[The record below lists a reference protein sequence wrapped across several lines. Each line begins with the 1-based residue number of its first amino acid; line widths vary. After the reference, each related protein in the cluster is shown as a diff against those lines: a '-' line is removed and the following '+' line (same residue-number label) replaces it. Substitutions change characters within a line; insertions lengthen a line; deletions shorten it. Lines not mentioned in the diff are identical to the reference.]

1 MAEVN
6 RFENKVA
13 VVTGA
18 ATGIGRAIARRLA
31 GEGAKIVILDL
42 QTKAAEDVARTLPGA
57 IAIGCDVSNEEAVNS
72 AVQAAIAHFGGID
85 VLVNNAG
92 GALKSPA
99 AFWEFDAAAV
109 RKITDVNYM
118 SLWFC
123 SKAAL
128 SSLRDRA
135 GAIVNIASESGIRT
149 VNGLAAYGAAK
160 AAVINLTQAMASELG
175 SAGVRVN
182 AIAPGYTR
190 FQQRK
195 AIFTEAQM
203 IEMEK
208 SVMRSQA
215 LQRIGEPEDIA
226 AAVAF
231 LASSDAL
238 QITGQTLLVNG
249 GSR

>member
-1 MAEVN
+1 MN
-6 RFENKVA
+6 RFESKVA
-13 VVTGA
+13 IVTGA
-18 ATGIGRAIARRLA
+18 ANGIGRAIARRLA
-31 GEGAKIVILDL
+31 GEGAKIAILDL
-42 QTKAAEDVARTLPGA
+42 QAVAAEEVARTLPNA
-57 IAIGCDVSNEEAVNS
+57 IAIGCDVSNETAVIES
-72 AVQAAIAHFGGID
+72 VQAVIRHFGGID

-99 AFWEFDAAAV
+99 SFWEFNAEAV
-109 RKITDVNYM
+109 KKITDVNYM

-135 GAIVNIASESGIRT
+135 GAIVNIASESGIRS

-195 AIFTEAQM
+195 AIFSEAQM
-203 IEMEK
+203 TEMEK
-208 SVMRSQA
+208 NVMRSQA

-231 LASSDAL
+231 LASTDAL

>member
-1 MAEVN
+1 MAEMN
-6 RFENKVA
+6 RFENKIA
-13 VVTGA
+13 VVTGGA
-18 ATGIGRAIARRLA
+18 NGIGRAIARRLA
-31 GEGAKIVILDL
+31 GEGAKIAILDL
-42 QTKAAEDVARTLPGA
+42 QAGAAEEVARTLPGA
-57 IAIGCDVSNEEAVNS
+57 IAIGCDVSDEAAVNNS
-72 AVQAAIAHFGGID
+72 MQAAIAHFGGID

-92 GALKSPA
+92 GAMKSPA
-99 AFWEFDAAAV
+99 SFWEFDAEAIN
-109 RKITDVNYM
+109 KITSLNYM

-135 GAIVNIASESGIRT
+135 GAVVNIASESGIRSA
-149 VNGLAAYGAAK
+149 NGLAAYGAAK
-160 AAVINLTQAMASELG
+160 AAVINLTQSMASELG

-195 AIFTEAQM
+195 AHFSEAQVM
-203 IEMEK
+203 EMEK
-208 SVMRSQA
+208 NVMRSQA

-231 LASSDAL
+231 LASSDAV